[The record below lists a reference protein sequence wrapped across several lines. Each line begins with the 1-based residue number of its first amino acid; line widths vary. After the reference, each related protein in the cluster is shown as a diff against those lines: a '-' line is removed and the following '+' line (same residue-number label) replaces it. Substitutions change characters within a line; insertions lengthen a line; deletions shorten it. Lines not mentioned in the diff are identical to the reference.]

1 MKDQKNMINKKL
13 LEKNDNEEK
22 RNEMLKKFIGD
33 KKTKIEVQKSDS
45 SFIFTMNHIEFN
57 LPMDPMKD
65 NTPILAFNFNL
76 SYIQKFLLLSFL
88 VLFPEAAGIF
98 FLYRRTYCYTNLSCI
113 EFSF

>member
-1 MKDQKNMINKKL
+1 MINKKL

-57 LPMDPMKD
+57 LPMYPMKD

-76 SYIQKFLLLSFL
+76 SYIQKFKQEVENTIIISTNKI
-88 VLFPEAAGIF
+88 VSQNYKVYKSDM
-98 FLYRRTYCYTNLSCI
+98 LYQ
-113 EFSF
+113 